1 MGRWTLQSISGT
13 TSPYNSETVGHNVKV
28 KYTLRYDAASF
39 GSFTELPILTWNE
52 QIFMIEH
59 HNDEWWEFAANM
71 YEHNPGSKT
80 LEIWPKRYIVA
91 YDTAHNQPFMGK
103 GSSKLLSK
111 RGTPV
116 SAKDLGRA
124 NGNEEKAARVRHYLN
139 KHGGILEITVHDIP
153 SINKPDVNTHKERL
167 LVFDCG
173 FAGGGPRYQGAQ
185 YLDMDGARPQT
196 GWIIDFQPSAGVLS
210 QIFQTNTAGKRKVAA
225 PQSVAMRRPP
235 VWFPGEVM

>member
-13 TSPYNSETVGHNVKV
+13 TSPYDSETVGHNVMV
-28 KYTLRYDAASF
+28 KYRLRYETSAF

-52 QIFMIEH
+52 QIYMIEH
-59 HNDEWWEFAANM
+59 HNGEWWEFATNM

-91 YDTAHNQPFMGK
+91 YDTAHGRPFMGK
-103 GSSKLLSK
+103 GGSKLFTL
-111 RGTPV
+111 RGTQV
-116 SAKDLGRA
+116 AAKDLGTA
-124 NGNEEKAARVRHYLN
+124 NSDADKTERVRHYLK

-153 SINKPDVNTHKERL
+153 SINKPDPGVHKERL

-173 FAGGGPRYQGAQ
+173 FAGGGARYRGAQ
-185 YLDMDGARPQT
+185 YLDMDGARPQS
-196 GWIIDFQPSAGVLS
+196 GWIRDFQPTAAHLS
-210 QIFQTNTAGKRKVAA
+210 LIFQTNTAGKRKVAP
-225 PQSVAMRRPP
+225 PQSVAAPRAP